1 MMKQNGKT
9 IKQIADEIGVSKQAV
24 YKRFKGKL
32 HTEVLPYVHMEQDTV
47 YISEQGETI
56 IKKDFKKGDT
66 FQEPHTEAHTNAAK
80 EAPLYAVIDGLME
93 QIKSQQ
99 KTIDSLT
106 EALRAEQTLHAE
118 SKGMLQTSEQQLI
131 TDGSATSEDKPTFK
145 DRLKYLFK
153 GER

>member
-1 MMKQNGKT
+1 
-9 IKQIADEIGVSKQAV
+9 
-24 YKRFKGKL
+24 
-32 HTEVLPYVHMEQDTV
+32 MEQDTV

-56 IKKDFKKGDT
+56 IKKDFKKDST
-66 FQEPHTEAHTNAAK
+66 SQKQHTEAHTDTAK
-80 EAPLYAVIDGLME
+80 ETPLYAVIDGLME

-99 KTIDSLT
+99 KTIDGLT

-118 SKGMLQTSEQQLI
+118 SKGMLQASEQQLI
-131 TDGSATSEDKPTFK
+131 TDGTDKPTFK